1 MSKQQNPTGS
11 YLYNTKSYGV
21 NTTLSGSHTIPH
33 YLFYKYVILS
43 GLEKEIKVNLKSL
56 KYD

>member
-1 MSKQQNPTGS
+1 MIKQQNLTGS

-21 NTTLSGSHTIPH
+21 NTTLSGSYTIPH

-43 GLEKEIKVNLKSL
+43 ELEKEIKSNLKSVS
-56 KYD
+56 YE

>member
-1 MSKQQNPTGS
+1 MIKQQNLTGS
-11 YLYNTKSYGV
+11 YLYNTQSYRV

-33 YLFYKYVILS
+33 CLFYKYVILS

-56 KYD
+56 KYE